1 MSITQSNAFPNDSAF
16 DIRSRVMGTNL
27 PDDTLPATEQ
37 IRQRAAKITS
47 RYARK
52 TASGGTP
59 GGDGATAPD
68 INSKQRS
75 KRSHILKIAGISVGS
90 VVTVTGV
97 THMNEVL
104 TLAKDWGPGSIVL
117 ILAFLLLFNVPLQWS
132 KYKNDQEDRSER
144 KDLFMAILNM
154 QERTTDAI
162 SGLGTEVR
170 ANTDKIDQLILVL
183 SSRACMVAVPQ
194 VQIQPAINHHST
206 EHQSQMDTGE
216 HEQSTISRRKRS

>member
-1 MSITQSNAFPNDSAF
+1 MGPSLSD
-16 DIRSRVMGTNL
+16 DILS
-27 PDDTLPATEQ
+27 ATEQ
-37 IRQRAAKITS
+37 ARQRATKITS
-47 RYARK
+47 RRHGK
-52 TASGGTP
+52 TTSGSDGVKATDSGGE
-59 GGDGATAPD
+59 
-68 INSKQRS
+68 QRS
-75 KRSHILKIAGISVGS
+75 KRRNGVLKIAGIGIGS
-90 VVTVTGV
+90 VATVTGI

-104 TLAKDWGPGSIVL
+104 TLAKDWGPGTIVL
-117 ILAFLLLFNVPLQWS
+117 ILAFLLLFNVPMQWS

-170 ANTDKIDQLILVL
+170 ANTGKIDQLILVL